1 MKTYTTVSGD
11 MWDLISKKVYGDEKF
26 TDVLFN
32 ANPEY
37 RMLYTFPAGI
47 VLDIPEIEERIS
59 ADDLP
64 PWKRADG

>member
-26 TDVLFN
+26 TDILIN
-32 ANPEY
+32 ANPEH

-47 VLDIPEIEERIS
+47 ALDIPEIEERIS

>member
-26 TDVLFN
+26 TDVLIN
-32 ANPEY
+32 ANPEH
-37 RMLYTFPAGI
+37 RMLYTFPARI
-47 VLDIPEIEERIS
+47 ALDIPEIEERIS

>member
-26 TDVLFN
+26 TDVLIN
-32 ANPEY
+32 ANPEH